1 MHGEFMKTKL
11 FYFAQFLGFIILF
24 YVLSLASVAGIIFP
38 FVFSMFFAL
47 AWANQK
53 VWILSPAYLIGSIC
67 AYPTLQNAI
76 CALATVL
83 VLVLPYYIHIMCKKG
98 MKKWELFVYLAISQS
113 ASITFQVL
121 GGLNPILIVVN
132 MITALLFCYV
142 AISFFEPL
150 LLRKSAFKFSNFE
163 IVCSAILLVAFSAG
177 LDNFYFYNFS
187 FLKLFACFII
197 LAFNYIAGA
206 RMGILVSSIMA
217 LGTLISSN
225 NPIYF
230 APLILW
236 ALFAGVFSTKYRIFS
251 VAGVIVAELI
261 CGFYFNTY
269 YSYGIIECL
278 PVLISSLI
286 FFFLPSKW
294 YQEVKIL
301 FTSNSQNLAVKN
313 LINRNREIL
322 HRRLDNLSEVFF
334 EMNSVFKRLI
344 KSEMSPEQVK
354 EMLYNEI
361 RSTICKNCSEEKH
374 CHRTFSA
381 DTKKVFEEMIT
392 IALEKGRITIL
403 DLPSYLVSRCGKGNM
418 LISEINTLTSQYR
431 NYSQLVGNVDTSKL
445 LISDQLSGVAGLMR
459 ELASEVE
466 PILTFDNSK
475 EDKLIDELAF
485 NNIACT
491 DAVVYDKDART
502 MVVSLIVRDEDVE
515 KTRLQSVV
523 SKICGSKMAIFES
536 YPSSRAGLT
545 TVNLKTAPRFDCIFG
560 IALQNKSGSSLSGDC
575 HSIERLDGDKF
586 MFAICDGMGSGG
598 EAHDKAETAIGLVE
612 NFYKAGF
619 DNEII
624 LSSVNKLLNLEKD
637 EMFSTIDICVVDL
650 KSGIADFVKMGATSS
665 FVRREDGCEILE
677 SGALPIGVIQEAK
690 PLIKKVVLSEKDF
703 IVISSDGVNDA
714 FGSDKDYRDF
724 LLTIKT
730 TNPQEYAQAI
740 VDKALANNN
749 GYAVDDMTC
758 LVVKIF

>member
-1 MHGEFMKTKL
+1 MKTK
-11 FYFAQFLGFIILF
+11 FIYFAQLLGFIILF
-24 YVLSLASVAGIIFP
+24 YVLSLASIGGLIFP
-38 FVFSMFFAL
+38 FAFSMLFAL

-53 VWILSPAYLIGSIC
+53 VWILSPAYIIGTIC
-67 AYPTLQNAI
+67 ANPSLETAI
-76 CALATVL
+76 CSLVAVF
-83 VLVLPYYIHIMCKKG
+83 VLVLPYFIHVLCKKA
-98 MKKWELFVYLAISQS
+98 MKKWELFLCLLVSQT
-113 ASITFQVL
+113 ATITFQAINLV
-121 GGLNPILIVVN
+121 NPILIVVN
-132 MITALLFCYV
+132 IATALLFCYV
-142 AISFFEPL
+142 AITFFEPL
-150 LLRKSAFKFSNFE
+150 LLRGTAFKFSNFE
-163 IVCSAILLVAFSAG
+163 IVCAGILLVAFASG
-177 LDNFYFYNFS
+177 LNNFNFYNFS
-187 FLKLFACFII
+187 FLKLFAPFII
-197 LAFNYIAGA
+197 LTFNYIVSA
-206 RMGILVSSIMA
+206 RTGILVASLMA
-217 LGTLISSN
+217 LGSLIASN
-225 NPIYF
+225 NLVYF
-230 APLILW
+230 VPLILW
-236 ALFAGVFSTKYRIFS
+236 ALFAGIFSTKHRIFS
-251 VAGVIVAELI
+251 IVGVVVAELI
-261 CGFYFNTY
+261 CGFYFKTY
-269 YSYGIIECL
+269 YSYGIVESL
-278 PVLISSLI
+278 PVLIACIL
-286 FFFLPSKW
+286 FFALPAKW
-294 YQEVKIL
+294 YQEVGAL
-301 FTSNSQNLAVKN
+301 FTSSSQNLAVKN

-361 RSTICKNCSEEKH
+361 KSTICKNCPDEKH
-374 CHRTFSA
+374 CHRTFCN

-403 DLPSYLVSRCGKGNM
+403 DLPSYLASRCGKGNM

-445 LISDQLSGVAGLMR
+445 LISDQLSGVAGLMKD
-459 ELASEVE
+459 LASEVE
-466 PILTFDNSK
+466 PVLTFDNNK
-475 EDKLIDELAF
+475 EAKLIDELAF

-491 DAVVYDKDART
+491 DAVVYDKDARV
-502 MVVSLIVRDEDVE
+502 MIASLIVRDEDVE
-515 KTRLQSVV
+515 KTKLQAVV
-523 SKICGSKMAIFES
+523 SKICGNKMAIFES

-560 IALQNKSGSSLSGDC
+560 IALQNKSGSSQSGDC

-586 MFAICDGMGSGG
+586 MFAICDGMGSG
-598 EAHDKAETAIGLVE
+598 EQAREKAETAIGLVE

-665 FVRREDGCEILE
+665 FVRKEDGCEILE
-677 SGALPIGVIQEAK
+677 SGALPIGVLQDAK
-690 PLIKKVVLSEKDF
+690 PLVKKIVLSERDF

-730 TNPQEYAQAI
+730 TNPQEYAETI
-740 VDKALANNN
+740 IEKALANNN

-758 LVVKIF
+758 VVVKIF